1 MIKIKAISIKNPYAH
16 LIMCGE
22 KKYEFRSWKTDYRGD
37 LLICSSANPKIINTI
52 SGHALCI
59 VGLNDVIEITSENYH
74 KFGLEHGDL
83 AGGKLYA
90 WQLTD
95 VRIIKPFPIKGKLNF
110 YYVDDALIE
119 IINNGDDSLSEE
131 ESQEKYKTYI
141 EPLLYKGKVKK

>member
-1 MIKIKAISIKNPYAH
+1 MKAISIRNPYAH
-16 LIMCGE
+16 QIMCGE

-59 VGLNDVIEITSENYH
+59 IRLENVIEITTENFSEY
-74 KFGLEHGDL
+74 GLERSDL

-90 WQLTD
+90 WLLTD
-95 VRIIKPFPIKGKLNF
+95 LRIIKPFPVKGKLNF
-110 YYVDDALIE
+110 YYVDDNQIE
-119 IINNGDDSLSEE
+119 IINNGDNSLTEE
-131 ESQEKYKTYI
+131 EAQKKYKKYI